1 MSLLET
7 LRKDMLSATKEGNTE
22 KVDILKLALASI
34 INVQKASEEELKN
47 ADYEKI
53 LKKEVRK
60 VKDSIEQFTAIGRM
74 ELAER
79 ERNQLAFLEVYLPKE
94 LDVKEIS
101 KIVKEKIEEVKP
113 EGLKDMGKVMA
124 VVMKQVAGKA
134 DGTVVKDIVQKQ
146 LTEL

>member
-7 LRKDMLSATKEGNTE
+7 LRKDMLSATKEGNSE

-34 INVQKASEEELKN
+34 INVQKASEEELKD

-60 VKDSIEQFTAIGRM
+60 VKDSIEQFTAIGRT

-79 ERNQLAFLEVYLPKE
+79 EKNQLVFLEIYLPKE
-94 LDVKEIS
+94 LDVEEIT
-101 KIVKEKIEEVKP
+101 KIVKEKIEEVNP
-113 EGLKDMGKVMA
+113 EGMKDMGKVMA
-124 VVMKQVAGKA
+124 EVMKAVAGKA
-134 DGTVVKDIVQKQ
+134 DGNTVKDVVQK
-146 LTEL
+146 LLAEV

>member
-7 LRKDMLSATKEGNTE
+7 LRKDMLSATKEGNSE

-34 INVQKASEEELKN
+34 INVQKASEEELKD

-60 VKDSIEQFTAIGRM
+60 VKDSIEQFTAIGRT

-79 ERNQLAFLEVYLPKE
+79 EKKQLDFLEVYLPKE
-94 LDVKEIS
+94 LDLEEIT
-101 KIVKEKIEEVKP
+101 KIVKGKIEEIKP
-113 EGLKDMGKVMA
+113 QGMKEMGKVMA
-124 VVMKQVAGKA
+124 EVMKAVAGKA
-134 DGTVVKDIVQKQ
+134 DGNTVKDVVQK
-146 LTEL
+146 LLAEV

>member
-94 LDVKEIS
+94 LDVEEIS

>member
-7 LRKDMLSATKEGNTE
+7 LRKDMLSATKEGNSE

-34 INVQKASEEELKN
+34 INVQKASEEELKD

-60 VKDSIEQFTAIGRM
+60 VKDSIEQFTAIGRT

-79 ERNQLAFLEVYLPKE
+79 EKKQLDFLEVYLPKE
-94 LDVKEIS
+94 LDLEEIT
-101 KIVKEKIEEVKP
+101 KIVKGKIEEIKP
-113 EGLKDMGKVMA
+113 QGMKEMGKVMA
-124 VVMKQVAGKA
+124 EVMKAVAGKA
-134 DGTVVKDIVQKQ
+134 DGNTVKDVVQKL

>member
-7 LRKDMLSATKEGNTE
+7 LRKDMLSATKEGNSE

-34 INVQKASEEELKN
+34 INVQKASEEELKD

-60 VKDSIEQFTAIGRM
+60 VKDSIEQFTAIGRT

-79 ERNQLAFLEVYLPKE
+79 EKKQLDFLEVYLPKE
-94 LDVKEIS
+94 LDLEEIT
-101 KIVKEKIEEVKP
+101 KIVKEKIQGIKP
-113 EGLKDMGKVMA
+113 EGMKDMGKVMA
-124 VVMKQVAGKA
+124 EVMKAVAGKA
-134 DGTVVKDIVQKQ
+134 DGNTVKDVVQKL

>member
-34 INVQKASEEELKN
+34 INVQKASDEELKN

-79 ERNQLAFLEVYLPKE
+79 EKNQLAFLEVYLPKE
-94 LDVKEIS
+94 LDVEEIS

>member
-34 INVQKASEEELKN
+34 INVQKASDEELKN

-53 LKKEVRK
+53 LRKEVSK

-79 ERNQLAFLEVYLPKE
+79 EKKQLVFLEVYLPKE
-94 LDVKEIS
+94 LDVNEIS
-101 KIVKEKIEEVKP
+101 KIVKEKIEEIKP
-113 EGLKDMGKVMA
+113 EGMKDMGKVMA
-124 VVMKQVAGKA
+124 VVMKEVSGKA
-134 DGTVVKDIVQKQ
+134 DGNLVKEVVQKL
-146 LTEL
+146 LTEK

>member
-34 INVQKASEEELKN
+34 INVQKASDKELKN

-53 LKKEVRK
+53 LRKEVSK

-79 ERNQLAFLEVYLPKE
+79 EKKQLVFLEVYLPKE
-94 LDVKEIS
+94 LDVNEIS
-101 KIVKEKIEEVKP
+101 KIVKEKIEEIKP
-113 EGLKDMGKVMA
+113 EGMKDMGKVMA
-124 VVMKQVAGKA
+124 VVMKEVSGKA
-134 DGTVVKDIVQKQ
+134 DGNLVKEVVQKL
-146 LTEL
+146 LTEK

>member
-34 INVQKASEEELKN
+34 INVQKASDEELKN

-94 LDVKEIS
+94 LDVEEIS

>member
-1 MSLLET
+1 
-7 LRKDMLSATKEGNTE
+7 MLSATKEGNTE

-34 INVQKASEEELKN
+34 INVQKASDEELKN

-94 LDVKEIS
+94 LDVEEIS